1 MLPERNRIMKATP
14 AVIAALWLGVSASAQ
29 AATADLEF
37 AIKRNGEQI
46 GTYAVHMAQTGAE
59 TTVKTAVN
67 LAVKKLLVTWY
78 HREQNCTERWVNGE
92 LVAFSSTTDDN
103 GTKHKVE
110 AAAKGTAVELQAD
123 GTPMQ
128 ADRNIVPISLWN
140 PALARRSVGFDAMDG
155 KVMPITVAD
164 HGVEDIV
171 AAGHPVKAHHY
182 TVNGTFSN
190 DVWYDTQGHL
200 VHVEFVVARD
210 GSTITYDLAS
220 AELSPARVATPVQ
233 PGKPK

>member
-1 MLPERNRIMKATP
+1 MKATP

-29 AATADLEF
+29 AATTDLEF

-59 TTVKTAVN
+59 TTVKTSSS
-67 LAVKKLLVTWY
+67 LAVKKLFLTLY
-78 HREQNCTERWVNGE
+78 HRDQSCTERWVNGE

-110 AAAKGTAVELQAD
+110 AAAKGAGVELQAD

-128 ADRNIVPISLWN
+128 VDKNIAPISLWN
-140 PALARRSVGFDAMDG
+140 SAIVRRSVGFDDMDG
-155 KVMPITVAD
+155 KVMPITVVD
-164 HGVEDIV
+164 HGVEDIT

-182 TVNGTFSN
+182 AVNGTFN
-190 DVWYDTQGHL
+190 HDIWYDMQGHL

-220 AELSPARVATPVQ
+220 AEVSPARVATPVQ